1 MPEPLDPIPSPEPL
15 GKRQLWQQR
24 LERFRNSGLSVKD
37 FCASEGVSVPS
48 FYSWKRR
55 LAPPFGDGSHASPA
69 GSPPFIPL
77 RLVPDAAAPL
87 QLVLPSGVVLRVGP
101 DCDEQLL
108 SRVLAL
114 LGVAPC

>member
-1 MPEPLDPIPSPEPL
+1 MSEPLDPTPSPEPF

-55 LAPPFGDGSHASPA
+55 LAAPPGDGPASGPDS
-69 GSPPFIPL
+69 SPPFIPL

-114 LGVAPC
+114 LGVGPC

>member
-1 MPEPLDPIPSPEPL
+1 MSEPLEPTPSPEPL

-24 LERFRNSGLSVKD
+24 LQRFQNSGLSVKD

-55 LAPPFGDGSHASPA
+55 LAPTAAGGCASGPGSSP
-69 GSPPFIPL
+69 SFIPL

-108 SRVLAL
+108 CRILAL
-114 LGVAPC
+114 LGVGPC